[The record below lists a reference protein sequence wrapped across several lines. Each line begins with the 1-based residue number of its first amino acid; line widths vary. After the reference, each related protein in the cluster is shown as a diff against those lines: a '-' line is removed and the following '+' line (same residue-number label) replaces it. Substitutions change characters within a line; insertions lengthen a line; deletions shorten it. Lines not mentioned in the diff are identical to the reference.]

1 MTFVVFICAL
11 ILSVWVID
19 KGIEPTL
26 IDIAEKKTS
35 QFAREAINEAVSK
48 RIVDDLQVEDLVQ
61 IETDNNGEIVSVGW
75 NAVVVNRVLRNTTF
89 RVQNYLKRIER
100 GEITPEDSLDFD
112 IDDDVVIQEDTVEE
126 HWAIV
131 RIPIGQATGNTLLA
145 NLGPQ
150 VPVHFSV
157 VGDVQSDFRRKI
169 TEYGINNAMI
179 ELSINIQANVQI
191 VIPFSTST
199 TVVETDIPVYVG
211 VIPGKVPNFYS
222 SGSDSSSDIDLAVP
236 PEEFT
241 GQ

>member
-1 MTFVVFICAL
+1 M
-11 ILSVWVID
+11 
-19 KGIEPTL
+19 
-26 IDIAEKKTS
+26 
-35 QFAREAINEAVSK
+35 
-48 RIVDDLQVEDLVQ
+48 
-61 IETDNNGEIVSVGW
+61 
-75 NAVVVNRVLRNTTF
+75 
-89 RVQNYLKRIER
+89 
-100 GEITPEDSLDFD
+100 DFD

-126 HWAIV
+126 HRAIV

-241 GQ
+241 GQWKYAILSVRVKIKKLNRKQPPLMG

>member
-1 MTFVVFICAL
+1 MGDCTN
-11 ILSVWVID
+11 SD
-19 KGIEPTL
+19 
-26 IDIAEKKTS
+26 
-35 QFAREAINEAVSK
+35 R
-48 RIVDDLQVEDLVQ
+48 
-61 IETDNNGEIVSVGW
+61 
-75 NAVVVNRVLRNTTF
+75 
-89 RVQNYLKRIER
+89 
-100 GEITPEDSLDFD
+100 
-112 IDDDVVIQEDTVEE
+112 
-126 HWAIV
+126 
-131 RIPIGQATGNTLLA
+131 QATGNTLLA

>member
-131 RIPIGQATGNTLLA
+131 RIPIGKQ
-145 NLGPQ
+145 Q
-150 VPVHFSV
+150 
-157 VGDVQSDFRRKI
+157 
-169 TEYGINNAMI
+169 GIRC
-179 ELSINIQANVQI
+179 
-191 VIPFSTST
+191 
-199 TVVETDIPVYVG
+199 
-211 VIPGKVPNFYS
+211 
-222 SGSDSSSDIDLAVP
+222 
-236 PEEFT
+236 
-241 GQ
+241 

>member
-1 MTFVVFICAL
+1 M
-11 ILSVWVID
+11 
-19 KGIEPTL
+19 
-26 IDIAEKKTS
+26 
-35 QFAREAINEAVSK
+35 
-48 RIVDDLQVEDLVQ
+48 
-61 IETDNNGEIVSVGW
+61 
-75 NAVVVNRVLRNTTF
+75 
-89 RVQNYLKRIER
+89 
-100 GEITPEDSLDFD
+100 
-112 IDDDVVIQEDTVEE
+112 EE
-126 HWAIV
+126 HRAIV